1 VAVVLGPDAGTRPLA
16 SDFASVAAALR
27 GITVEVR
34 AGRLAR
40 GSGVIWRPDGL
51 IVTNAHVAAGGR
63 HAEVV
68 LADHR
73 ALPALVVARDR
84 EVDLALLRVGAAG
97 LPAAAVGDS
106 DRLRAGDL
114 VLAVGHPFGL
124 GGAVSAGIVHIAP
137 GRRGG
142 KPTWIQSDLRL
153 APGNSGGPLAD
164 GRGRVVG
171 INTMVGGGLALAV
184 PSHIVTAFVERAAP
198 G

>member
-1 VAVVLGPDAGTRPLA
+1 VAVVLGPEAGSRPLA

-27 GITVEVR
+27 AITVEVR

-40 GSGVIWRPDGL
+40 GSGVIWRSDGL
-51 IVTNAHVAAGGR
+51 IVTNAHVAAAG

-73 ALPALVVARDR
+73 AVPAVLVARDR
-84 EVDLALLRVGAAG
+84 EMDLALLRVGAVG

-106 DRLRAGDL
+106 DRLRAGEL

-124 GGAVSAGIVHIAP
+124 GGAVTAGIVHIAP

-142 KPTWIQSDLRL
+142 RPTWIQSDLRL

-184 PSHIVTAFVERAAP
+184 PSHIVAAFVERAAP